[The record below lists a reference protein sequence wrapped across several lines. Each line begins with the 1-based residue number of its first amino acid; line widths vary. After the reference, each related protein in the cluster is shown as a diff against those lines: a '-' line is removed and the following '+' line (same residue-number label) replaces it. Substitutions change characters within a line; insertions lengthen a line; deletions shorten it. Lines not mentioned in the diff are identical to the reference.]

1 MTSIRA
7 PGALT
12 VLVAPDSFK
21 GSLSSVTVARALAD
35 GWLRARPSD
44 TIILAP
50 LADGGEGTTD
60 AIAASGGWQTLP
72 AHARDPL
79 GRPVSARFLRDSE
92 RGVVELAEAS
102 GLSRLPADE
111 RDALAA
117 STFGTGL
124 VLAAAI
130 GLGVRHIVLGVGGSA
145 TTDGGSGL
153 LLALGARF
161 LDAGGDEVPPG
172 GGGLADLARIELG
185 ELSEVLGEVDLVIAS
200 DVTNPLLG
208 DEGAAATYGPQKGA
222 SAADVAWL
230 DANLAHYA
238 DLLEAATATA
248 VRDRPGA
255 GAAGGTT
262 FGLLAIASQF
272 RSLEVRPGI
281 DMIMELTGFDAALAN
296 SDIVLTGEGR
306 IDRQTAF
313 GKTALGVAR
322 RAHQAG
328 VPCIAFGGGVEPE
341 GAAALLE
348 LGGVA
353 VPVVEAAIS
362 LEAAMATG
370 AAPIERAAERVARLL
385 SLRSASRQMPAGRR
399 TPGSDRVIIR
409 PDFDDPLPEFDEDHD
424 HQAGN
429 EAQ

>member
-1 MTSIRA
+1 MLARD
-7 PGALT
+7 PGSRDGPRALT

-21 GSLSSVTVARALAD
+21 GSLTSVAVARALAD
-35 GWLRARPSD
+35 GWLRARPGD
-44 TIILAP
+44 AIRLAP
-50 LADGGEGTTD
+50 LADGGEGTID

-79 GRPVSARFLRDSE
+79 GHPVDARFLRDQD

-102 GLSRLPADE
+102 GLSRVPADQ
-111 RDALAA
+111 RDALSA

-130 GLGVRHIVLGVGGSA
+130 GLGVRQIVLGVGGSA

-161 LDAGGDEVPPG
+161 LDAAGDEVPAG
-172 GGGLADLARIELG
+172 GGGLADVARVELD

-222 SAADVAWL
+222 TAADVAWL

-238 DLLEAATATA
+238 DLLEAATETS

-262 FGLLAIASQF
+262 FGLLAIASHFQ
-272 RSLEVRPGI
+272 SLEVRPGI
-281 DMIMELTGFDAALAN
+281 DMIMELTGFDAALADT
-296 SDIVLTGEGR
+296 DIVLTGEGR

-322 RAHQAG
+322 RAYQAG

-341 GAAALLE
+341 GSAALHE
-348 LGGVA
+348 LGAIA
-353 VPVVEAAIS
+353 VPVVDAPIA
-362 LEAAMATG
+362 LEAAMAAG

-385 SLRSASRQMPAGRR
+385 SVPFVDG
-399 TPGSDRVIIR
+399 PI
-409 PDFDDPLPEFDEDHD
+409 P
-424 HQAGN
+424 
-429 EAQ
+429 